1 MPRGYRCL
9 HLPATRPI
17 QGLVQVFGQGLRE
30 DHSIDSS
37 SDWRRVLRR
46 KAMNPLISWLGAG
59 GVPVDR
65 KLADQRAAVCELCPL
80 NGHPHWWDTAV
91 GSVADTIRQILQLK
105 AHRSISVPNED
116 KLFMCSACGCCVRL
130 KVHAPLEH
138 IRQGLRFADTEKL
151 DPRCWILKE
160 INQ

>member
-1 MPRGYRCL
+1 
-9 HLPATRPI
+9 
-17 QGLVQVFGQGLRE
+17 
-30 DHSIDSS
+30 
-37 SDWRRVLRR
+37 
-46 KAMNPLISWLGAG
+46 MNPLLSWLGDG
-59 GVPVDR
+59 GVPVDQ
-65 KLADQRAAVCELCPL
+65 KLAEERAAVCEACPL
-80 NGHPHWWDTAV
+80 NGHPHWWDNAV
-91 GSVADTIRQILQLK
+91 GSVADTIREILQLK
-105 AHRSISVPNED
+105 AHRRISVPHED